1 MKRISYLIVSLMML
15 SGGLAFAQH
24 EHEIGTF
31 SVKGQLRPRAE
42 YRHGALYPI
51 GENYKPTSFISNRAR
66 LNLGYNNGFLSM
78 GFGAQDVSVWGERPQ
93 IEGYPRTTGINE
105 AWAKIGSNGYF
116 AQMGR
121 QQLTYDD
128 DRILGTLD
136 WNQAGRF
143 HDALKLG
150 YEDQTHKLHLILA
163 YNQHGQQ
170 VNAGTY
176 YAGGQPYKTM
186 QTAWYKYDAGA
197 LNASFLLMNLG
208 FEGGTAG
215 SIDEP
220 SVAKTRNMQT
230 LGANVNYKINDLG
243 LFGSVYYQ
251 TGKTK
256 ANNDVSAYM
265 FAAKAQYA
273 ITSNFSAALGIDY
286 LSGQKKDSEK
296 VTSFD
301 PLYGTHHKFYGTM
314 DYFYASAFGNK
325 GLSDIY
331 ASLIFKPVNKLTVD
345 LTYHNFTSAQY
356 IYENDVI
363 QDPAVMNSGLGSEFD
378 LTLTYPIRP
387 YIVMQGGYSMMFGT
401 DTFFHIKG
409 GSKDKT
415 QSWAFLSLNINP
427 ELFSSRSK

>member
-1 MKRISYLIVSLMML
+1 MFFDMKKISFIIAALMMIT
-15 SGGLAFAQH
+15 SIDVAVAQQDK
-24 EHEIGTF
+24 GTF
-31 SVKGQLRPRAE
+31 TVKGQLRPRAE
-42 YRHGALYPI
+42 YRHGVLSPI
-51 GENYKPTSFISNRAR
+51 GDNQKPSSFISNRAR
-66 LNLGYNNGFLSM
+66 LNFGYDNGILSM

-93 IEGYPRTTGINE
+93 IDSYPGTTGINE
-105 AWAKIGSNGYF
+105 AWARIGSNGYF
-116 AQMGR
+116 AQLGR
-121 QQLTYDD
+121 QMLTYDD

-136 WNQAGRF
+136 WNQVGRF

-163 YNQHGQQ
+163 FNQHGQQ

-186 QTAWYKYDAGA
+186 QTAWYKYNGGA
-197 LNASFLLMNLG
+197 FDISFLAMNLG

-215 SIDEP
+215 TVDQAP
-220 SVAKTRNMQT
+220 VAKTRNLQT
-230 LGANVNYKINDLG
+230 LGTTINYKIDDLA
-243 LFGSVYYQ
+243 LFGSAYYQ

-273 ITSNFSAALGIDY
+273 LTPKFSVALGIDY
-286 LSGQKKDSEK
+286 LSGQKDGESK
-296 VTSFD
+296 VTNFD

-325 GLSDIY
+325 GLSDLY
-331 ASLIFKPVNKLTVD
+331 VSLVFKPVNKLTVD
-345 LTYHNFTSAQY
+345 LTYHNFTSAQD
-356 IYENDVI
+356 ISVNDV
-363 QDPAVMNSGLGSEFD
+363 NKKGLGSEFD
-378 LTLTYPIRP
+378 LTLTYPFRP

-401 DTFFHIKG
+401 DAFFHIKG

-415 QSWAFLSLNINP
+415 QNWAFLSLNINP
-427 ELFSSRSK
+427 ELFSSWSK